1 MRVPE
6 GALEEHQMKASQPTP
21 AAAPDAHGD
30 VHPRHLLGSCASG
43 SESDKGRLSHG
54 VVGDSWTALC
64 GAKPGS
70 RSAGWAEYD
79 DAEVTC
85 KRCLA
90 KMK

>member
-1 MRVPE
+1 MNE
-6 GALEEHQMKASQPTP
+6 SQHTP
-21 AAAPDAHGD
+21 AAVPGSHGD

-43 SESDKGRLSHG
+43 AESDKGRLSHG
-54 VVGDSWTALC
+54 VVGDSWKALC
-64 GAKPGS
+64 GAEPGR

-90 KMK
+90 KMKEA